1 MVHHKGTAVGGG
13 GGERASERVWER
25 EGTEERLKKKE
36 TKEVGEGEVEERGKV
51 KGRSGNEVV
60 KTELDEQRLSPFLLF
75 QVFRSKEYQPLMWVL
90 QQLFKKVDSTK
101 PQASRI
107 ESAEIFVVCQGYLA
121 PSKIDP
127 KLLNP
132 KHVFQEVEESEK
144 QEQKI
149 SLTKLQVP
157 VYSISFLHR
166 ERY

>member
-1 MVHHKGTAVGGG
+1 MR
-13 GGERASERVWER
+13 ERGR
-25 EGTEERLKKKE
+25 EGREERLKKKRE
-36 TKEVGEGEVEERGKV
+36 KRWGKGRWERGGKV
-51 KGRSGNEVV
+51 KERSGNEVV
-60 KTELDEQRLSPFLLF
+60 ETELDEQGLSPFLLF

-132 KHVFQEVEESEK
+132 KHVFQEVEKSEK
-144 QEQKI
+144 QEPKI

-157 VYSISFLHR
+157 I
-166 ERY
+166 

>member
-1 MVHHKGTAVGGG
+1 MSKAF
-13 GGERASERVWER
+13 
-25 EGTEERLKKKE
+25 
-36 TKEVGEGEVEERGKV
+36 
-51 KGRSGNEVV
+51 
-60 KTELDEQRLSPFLLF
+60 PLL

-132 KHVFQEVEESEK
+132 RHVFQEVEESEK
-144 QEQKI
+144 GEQKI
-149 SLTKLQVP
+149 SLTKLQVTD
-157 VYSISFLHR
+157 SIHSFSSQR
-166 ERY
+166 EVLECNEHNIMIDMMDMKL